1 MEETNIYGVVLAGGK
16 GTRMGNVEKPKQFME
31 VGGKPIII
39 HTLEKFVVNPQF
51 ERVIVLSPKQWIT
64 YTQDIIKKY
73 ILLSDKIDVIEGGA
87 TRNDTIMNAISH
99 IEKFYGLDEETIIVT
114 HDSVRPFVTHRI
126 LEDNIHYAKEYGAC
140 DTVIPATDTIVESM
154 DNQKISNIPDRSKMY
169 QGQTPQSFHAKR
181 LREVFDELSEE
192 EKTILTDACKILVLK
207 GDAIHLVE
215 GEVFNIKITYPY
227 DLRVAE
233 SILGGNGV
241 C

>member
-1 MEETNIYGVVLAGGK
+1 MEKTNVYGVVLAGGK

-140 DTVIPATDTIVESM
+140 DTVIPAT
-154 DNQKISNIPDRSKMY
+154 
-169 QGQTPQSFHAKR
+169 
-181 LREVFDELSEE
+181 
-192 EKTILTDACKILVLK
+192 
-207 GDAIHLVE
+207 
-215 GEVFNIKITYPY
+215 
-227 DLRVAE
+227 
-233 SILGGNGV
+233 ILGVASDRVIPLWRAWIIRRSAIFRIVPKCIRDRHRRVFMQSV
-241 C
+241 CVKFSMN

>member
-1 MEETNIYGVVLAGGK
+1 MEKTNIYGVVLAGGK

-126 LEDNIHYAKEYGAC
+126 LEDNI
-140 DTVIPATDTIVESM
+140 DVVFQNTVCHKRTNGIVGDNNGFFIQSVKFFDMTDRIH
-154 DNQKISNIPDRSKMY
+154 DRIIA
-169 QGQTPQSFHAKR
+169 GRTA
-181 LREVFDELSEE
+181 FDH
-192 EKTILTDACKILVLK
+192 I
-207 GDAIHLVE
+207 
-215 GEVFNIKITYPY
+215 
-227 DLRVAE
+227 DL
-233 SILGGNGV
+233 I
-241 C
+241 

>member
-1 MEETNIYGVVLAGGK
+1 MEKTNIYGVVLAGGK

-99 IEKFYGLDEETIIVT
+99 IEKFYGLDEETINC
-114 HDSVRPFVTHRI
+114 HPRFRSSV
-126 LEDNIHYAKEYGAC
+126 C
-140 DTVIPATDTIVESM
+140 DTPYSGRQHPLCERVRSLRYRYPG
-154 DNQKISNIPDRSKMY
+154 DRY
-169 QGQTPQSFHAKR
+169 H
-181 LREVFDELSEE
+181 
-192 EKTILTDACKILVLK
+192 C
-207 GDAIHLVE
+207 
-215 GEVFNIKITYPY
+215 GEH
-227 DLRVAE
+227 
-233 SILGGNGV
+233 G
-241 C
+241 

>member
-1 MEETNIYGVVLAGGK
+1 MEKTNIYGVVLAGGK

-39 HTLEKFVVNPQF
+39 HTLEKFVVNPQV

-114 HDSVRPFVTHRI
+114 HDSVRPFVWKTTSTMRKSTEPAIPLSRRPIPLWRAWIIRRSAIFRIVPKCIRDRHRRVFMQSVCV
-126 LEDNIHYAKEYGAC
+126 KF
-140 DTVIPATDTIVESM
+140 SM
-154 DNQKISNIPDRSKMY
+154 N
-169 QGQTPQSFHAKR
+169 
-181 LREVFDELSEE
+181 
-192 EKTILTDACKILVLK
+192 
-207 GDAIHLVE
+207 
-215 GEVFNIKITYPY
+215 
-227 DLRVAE
+227 
-233 SILGGNGV
+233 
-241 C
+241 

>member
-1 MEETNIYGVVLAGGK
+1 MEKTNVYGVVLAGGK

-87 TRNDTIMNAISH
+87 TRNDTIMNAIGH

-126 LEDNIHYAKEYGAC
+126 LEDNIHYAKEYGAA
-140 DTVIPATDTIVESM
+140 IPLSRRPIPLWRAWIIRRSAIFRIVPKCIRDRHRRVFMQSVCVKFSM
-154 DNQKISNIPDRSKMY
+154 N
-169 QGQTPQSFHAKR
+169 
-181 LREVFDELSEE
+181 
-192 EKTILTDACKILVLK
+192 
-207 GDAIHLVE
+207 
-215 GEVFNIKITYPY
+215 
-227 DLRVAE
+227 
-233 SILGGNGV
+233 
-241 C
+241 

>member
-1 MEETNIYGVVLAGGK
+1 MEKTNIYGVVLAGGQ

-39 HTLEKFVVNPQF
+39 HTLEKFVIHPQF
-51 ERVIVLSPKQWIT
+51 EKVIVLSPKQWMT

-73 ILLSDKIDVIEGGA
+73 ISLSDKIDVIEGGE
-87 TRNDTIMNAISH
+87 TRNDTVMNSIRH
-99 IEKFYGLDEETIIVT
+99 IEQNYGLDDDTIIVT

-126 LEDNIHYAKEYGAC
+126 LEENIRSAQEYGAC

-154 DNQKISNIPDRSKMY
+154 NNQCITNIPDRSKMY
-169 QGQTPQSFHAKR
+169 QGQTPQSFKAKR
-181 LREVFDELSEE
+181 LREVFEGLNEE

-207 GDAIHLVE
+207 GDKVQLVE

-233 SILGGNGV
+233 SILGGAAI

>member
-1 MEETNIYGVVLAGGK
+1 
-16 GTRMGNVEKPKQFME
+16 ME

-169 QGQTPQSFHAKR
+169 Q
-181 LREVFDELSEE
+181 VFDELSEE